1 MKERLNWMLP
11 SVFVGRIFSTDVRI
25 SWWFGIV
32 PLVVCPKYGLATG
45 LVFTAVMYLSA
56 LLHEFA
62 HVFVARW
69 TGGTADEVHLT
80 PIGGLA
86 LVRPARGAFGMGIT
100 AAAGPAVNLLICF
113 LSFPGW
119 YASETL
125 PQSLNPFVMP
135 IQGLHTNSPEVWR
148 DLGLMIFIA
157 NWIGLLVNLLPVL
170 PLDGGQVLRASLLT
184 RVNPELVNRTALN
197 VGMFVAIIILI
208 FGAYLDL
215 SQVVL
220 IGTFVL
226 MTNVVQLLQTENS
239 ERSGISDYD
248 SDLSAVEESL
258 FESSPLESPDA
269 PLSPLDQW
277 RERRRAK
284 REQQDLI
291 RRTEVEQQLDELL
304 AKVHEYGF
312 QSLSE
317 QEKKSL
323 QSCSKVI
330 RERGKSES

>member
-11 SVFVGRIFSTDVRI
+11 SVFVGRMFSTDVRI

-32 PLVVCPKYGLATG
+32 PLVVCPKYGLALG
-45 LVFTAVMYLSA
+45 LMFTVLLYLSA

-80 PIGGLA
+80 PIGGIA
-86 LVRPARGAFGMGIT
+86 QVRPARGAFGVGIT
-100 AAAGPAVNLLICF
+100 AAAGPAMNLLLCIV
-113 LSFPGW
+113 SFPGW

-125 PQSLNPFVMP
+125 PASLNPFVMP
-135 IQGLHTNSPEVWR
+135 IDGLHTNSPEVWR
-148 DLGLMIFIA
+148 DLGLLLFIA

-170 PLDGGQVLRASLLT
+170 PLDGGQILRASLLS
-184 RVNPELVNRTALN
+184 RINPEFVNRTALN
-197 VGMFVAIIILI
+197 VGMFVAIVILI

-226 MTNVVQLLQTENS
+226 MMNVVQLFQTEINEQS
-239 ERSGISDYD
+239 DISGFDT
-248 SDLSAVEESL
+248 DLSAVAESL
-258 FESSPLESPDA
+258 YDSSPLESPESS
-269 PLSPLDQW
+269 LSPLDQW
-277 RERRRAK
+277 KERRRAR

>member
-11 SVFVGRIFSTDVRI
+11 SFFVGRMFSTDVRI

-32 PLVVCPKYGLATG
+32 PLVVCPNHGLALG
-45 LVFTAVMYLSA
+45 LTFTVALYLSA

-62 HVFVARW
+62 HVFAARW

-80 PIGGLA
+80 PIGGIA
-86 LVRPARGAFGMGIT
+86 LVRPALGAFGMGIT
-100 AAAGPAVNLLICF
+100 AAAGPAVNLLIC
-113 LSFPGW
+113 LLTFPGW
-119 YASETL
+119 NAPETL
-125 PQSLNPFVMP
+125 PGAFNPFVLP
-135 IQGLHTNSPEVWR
+135 IDRLHTDTPEVWR
-148 DLGLMIFIA
+148 DLGSLLFVA

-170 PLDGGQVLRASLLT
+170 PLDGGHVLRASLMT
-184 RVNPELVNRTALN
+184 RINPEFVNRTALN
-197 VGMFVAIIILI
+197 VGMFVAIVILI

-226 MTNVVQLLQTENS
+226 MMNVIQLFQAEINEQS
-239 ERSGISDYD
+239 DISAYD
-248 SDLSAVEESL
+248 SDLSSVEESL
-258 FESSPLESPDA
+258 FESSPLELDA
-269 PLSPLDQW
+269 PQNPLDQW
-277 RERRRAK
+277 RERRRAR

-323 QSCSKVI
+323 QSCSKLI

>member
-11 SVFVGRIFSTDVRI
+11 SVFVGRMFSTDVRI

-32 PLVVCPKYGLATG
+32 PLVVCPTHGLALG
-45 LVFTAVMYLSA
+45 LMFTVLLYLSA

-80 PIGGLA
+80 PIGGIA

-100 AAAGPAVNLLICF
+100 AAAGPAVNLLICI

-119 YASETL
+119 YAPATL
-125 PQSLNPFVMP
+125 PGSLNPFVMP
-135 IQGLHTNSPEVWR
+135 IEGLHTNTPEVWR
-148 DLGLMIFIA
+148 DLGFLIFTA
-157 NWIGLLVNLLPVL
+157 NWILLLVNLLPVL

-184 RVNPELVNRTALN
+184 RINPEFVNRTALN

-226 MTNVVQLLQTENS
+226 MTNVIQLFQTEINEQSDIS
-239 ERSGISDYD
+239 EYD
-248 SDLSAVEESL
+248 SDLSDAEENL
-258 FESSPLESPDA
+258 FDSSPLESADSS
-269 PLSPLDQW
+269 LSPLDQW
-277 RERRRAK
+277 RERRRAR

-323 QSCSKVI
+323 QSCSKLI
-330 RERGKSES
+330 RDRGKSES

>member
-1 MKERLNWMLP
+1 MLP

-32 PLVVCPKYGLATG
+32 PLIVCPKHGLALG
-45 LVFTAVMYLSA
+45 LMFTVTLYLSA

-80 PIGGLA
+80 PIGGIA

-100 AAAGPAVNLLICF
+100 AAAGPAVNLLIC
-113 LSFPGW
+113 LISFPGW

-125 PQSLNPFVMP
+125 PGSLNPLLMP
-135 IQGLHTNSPEVWR
+135 IDVLHSNSPEVWH
-148 DLGLMIFIA
+148 DLGLLIFVA

-184 RVNPELVNRTALN
+184 RVHPEFVNRTAIN

-226 MTNVVQLLQTENS
+226 MMNVIQLFQTENS
-239 ERSGISDYD
+239 EKSDNSDYD

-258 FESSPLESPDA
+258 FESSHLESPESS
-269 PLSPLDQW
+269 LSPLDQW
-277 RERRRAK
+277 IERRRAR

-323 QSCSKVI
+323 QSCSKLI

>member
-11 SVFVGRIFSTDVRI
+11 SVFVGRMFSTDVRI

-32 PLVVCPKYGLATG
+32 PLVVCPKHGLAAG
-45 LVFTAVMYLSA
+45 LMFTVFLYLSS

-62 HVFVARW
+62 HVFTARW

-80 PIGGLA
+80 PIGGIA
-86 LVRPARGAFGMGIT
+86 LVRPARGAFGMGVT
-100 AAAGPAVNLLICF
+100 AAAGPMVNLLMCI
-113 LSFPGW
+113 LTFPGW

-125 PQSLNPFVMP
+125 PGSLNPFVMP
-135 IQGLHTNSPEVWR
+135 IEGLHTNSPEVWR
-148 DLGLMIFIA
+148 DLGLLMFVA

-170 PLDGGQVLRASLLT
+170 PLDGGQILRASLLT
-184 RVNPELVNRTALN
+184 RVNPEFVNRTALN
-197 VGMFVAIIILI
+197 VGMFVAIIILV

-226 MTNVVQLLQTENS
+226 VMNVIQFFQTEIREQTDDS
-239 ERSGISDYD
+239 EYD
-248 SDLSAVEESL
+248 SDISAVEESL
-258 FESSPLESPDA
+258 FESSHVEPPEA

-277 RERRRAK
+277 RERRRAR

-323 QSCSKVI
+323 QSCSKLI

>member
-11 SVFVGRIFSTDVRI
+11 SVYVGRMFSTDVRI
-25 SWWFGIV
+25 SCWFAIV
-32 PLVVCPKYGLATG
+32 PLIVCPKYGMPLGLA
-45 LVFTAVMYLSA
+45 FTISLYLSV

-80 PIGGLA
+80 PIGGIA

-100 AAAGPAVNLLICF
+100 AAAGPAVDLLICIAT
-113 LSFPGW
+113 FPGW

-125 PQSLNPFVMP
+125 PGSLNPFVMP
-135 IQGLHTNSPEVWR
+135 IGQLHTNAPEVWH
-148 DLGLMIFIA
+148 DLGLVLFLA
-157 NWIGLLVNLLPVL
+157 NWILLLVNLLPVL

-184 RVNPELVNRTALN
+184 RINPEFVNRTAIN
-197 VGMFVAIIILI
+197 VGMFVAVVILI
-208 FGAYLDL
+208 VGACLDL

-226 MTNVVQLLQTENS
+226 MMNVVQLFQAEFSESYDDPEYEPNS
-239 ERSGISDYD
+239 STDDESLYD
-248 SDLSAVEESL
+248 S
-258 FESSPLESPDA
+258 SPIESPEVS
-269 PLSPLDQW
+269 LNPLDQW
-277 RERRRAK
+277 RERRRVR

-291 RRTEVEQQLDELL
+291 RRTQVEQQLDELL
-304 AKVHEYGF
+304 AKVHEHGI

-323 QSCSKVI
+323 QSCSKLI

>member
-1 MKERLNWMLP
+1 MLP

-32 PLVVCPKYGLATG
+32 PLIVCPKHGLALG
-45 LVFTAVMYLSA
+45 LMFTVTLYLSA

-80 PIGGLA
+80 PIGGIA

-100 AAAGPAVNLLICF
+100 AAAGPAVNLLIC
-113 LSFPGW
+113 LISFPGW

-125 PQSLNPFVMP
+125 PGSLNPLLMP
-135 IQGLHTNSPEVWR
+135 IDVLHSNSPEVWH
-148 DLGLMIFIA
+148 DLGLLIFVA

-184 RVNPELVNRTALN
+184 RVHPEFVNRTAIN

-226 MTNVVQLLQTENS
+226 MMNVIQLFQTENS
-239 ERSGISDYD
+239 EKSDNSDYD

-258 FESSPLESPDA
+258 FESSHLESPESS
-269 PLSPLDQW
+269 LSPLDQW
-277 RERRRAK
+277 RERRRAR

-323 QSCSKVI
+323 QSCSKLI